1 MLFKVTADN
10 TAYTVS
16 LRLRLFHPNP
26 ALQDFV
32 YAETLAEIFLFFSG
46 LSPNCFK
53 KFSNF
58 FFFNY
63 RGE

>member
-32 YAETLAEIFLFFSG
+32 YAETLSEIDWLR
-46 LSPNCFK
+46 LM
-53 KFSNF
+53 
-58 FFFNY
+58 
-63 RGE
+63 R